1 MLQPHRLEV
10 LTNTGGVWKKKWR
23 RWAFYGLQRPLERR
37 FLGKTRT
44 FRPNELPQGFEI
56 LQRLGTQL
64 LSLNPKKLQ
73 ILVWDFEPLFKVTS
87 GSLGSATGVSKNGRI
102 LFPGQKCNKISEMD
116 ALWLSILAW
125 WAALSQSFR
134 SEQ

>member
-1 MLQPHRLEV
+1 MIFEGQSWSPQHMPMAISANWAVLAALFMNYDAATTPDRS

-23 RWAFYGLQRPLERR
+23 RWAFYGLQRPLERH

-73 ILVWDFEPLFKVTS
+73 ILV
-87 GSLGSATGVSKNGRI
+87 
-102 LFPGQKCNKISEMD
+102 
-116 ALWLSILAW
+116 
-125 WAALSQSFR
+125 
-134 SEQ
+134 